1 MAELDHALLA
11 DYARVDADGTLTVV
25 GGHRT
30 TIAVPALPAQQ
41 VLAVAGRLWMGR
53 REPAAQLALAA
64 RTPEG
69 DVGTISAWPVRP
81 GLEQGEVPGRV
92 SAAFAIA
99 VVAPLVAPGPH
110 ALVLSVNGDPV
121 AELAF
126 GVVVE
131 G

>member
-1 MAELDHALLA
+1 MAELDYALLA
-11 DYARVDADGTLTVV
+11 DYARVDADGTLTLV

-30 TIAVPALPAQQ
+30 TIAVPGLPAQQ

-53 REPAAQLALAA
+53 REPAAQLALSA

-81 GLEQGEVPGRV
+81 GLEQGDAPGRV

-99 VVAPLVAPGPH
+99 VVAPLTSTGPH
-110 ALVLSVNGDPV
+110 DLVLSVNDEAV
-121 AELAF
+121 AQLPFA
-126 GVVVE
+126 VVVE
-131 G
+131 V